1 MDLILEYPVEVKQA
15 NDGRVRITFKIE
27 AAGGRARDRHRAMKV
42 TLFLENAQ
50 KEFRLGRLLQKQ
62 PFCG

>member
-1 MDLILEYPVEVKQA
+1 
-15 NDGRVRITFKIE
+15 VRITFKIE